1 LELVDAGVADVL
13 VDAGVPPVDGAAA
26 DLAAARAHAAGAG
39 RVRHGAPGHA
49 ALAHDELVLHV
60 PGQAV
65 LGDQPAHAIGRPAIA
80 VDHQV
85 AAILERHQ
93 LGRIAPDI
101 GPFRRRPG
109 EAVILGDDHHHVL
122 GVAARL

>member
-1 LELVDAGVADVL
+1 EAGAQEILQRLRVVAPLVVGGDDGAVRKLIDTGVADVL
-13 VDAGVPPVDGAAA
+13 IDAGIPPVDGAAA

-49 ALAHDELVLHV
+49 ALAHDELVLDV

-65 LGDQPAHAIGRPAIA
+65 LGDHAAHAIGRPAIA

-85 AAILERHQ
+85 TAILERHQ
-93 LGRIAPDI
+93 LGLIA
-101 GPFRRRPG
+101 
-109 EAVILGDDHHHVL
+109 
-122 GVAARL
+122 